1 MAFCLSFFVRTKV
14 IVKMAD
20 YDVIIVGSG
29 PAGIFSALELA
40 KSSKLKAL
48 ILEKGLDVDKRSCPE
63 RLTGKCANCKP
74 CRITSGWGGAGAF
87 SDGKLTLSTETGG
100 WLGDYIGNDELASLI
115 DYADDIYRQFGAP
128 AKVHGTD
135 DEKIRQLQRQA
146 VLADMRLVPMKVR
159 HMGTDRCYDII
170 KLMKDRLE
178 SHVDIRTGVQVT
190 NLLTEDRHITGIKT
204 AEGEEI
210 TGDYVIVAPG
220 REGADW
226 LNIEARRLGLSQV
239 NNAVDIGVRV
249 EVPAVVMEPLTEE
262 LYEPKLIYSSKS
274 FEDRVRT
281 FCVCPY
287 GVVASESTDGIT
299 TVNGHSYAEKKT
311 ENTNFAL
318 LVSTT
323 FTEPFNEPIAYGKYI
338 ARLANLLGN
347 GIIVQ
352 RLGDLM
358 DGRRSTPDRV
368 ARGTVRPTF
377 TDATPGDL
385 SFVLPYRY
393 ISDIKEMLAALDKLA
408 PGVNSRNTLLYGV
421 EVKFYSSRLKLKS
434 TLETEIDNL
443 YAIGDG
449 AGVTRG
455 LMQSSASGVVAARA
469 ILSSIAGR
477 K

>member
-1 MAFCLSFFVRTKV
+1 
-14 IVKMAD
+14 MAD

-29 PAGIFSALELA
+29 PAGIFAALELA
-40 KSSKLKAL
+40 KNEKIKTL
-48 ILEKGLDVDKRSCPE
+48 ILEKGPDVGKRSCAE
-63 RLTGKCANCKP
+63 RLTGKCINCDP

-87 SDGKLTLSTETGG
+87 SDGKLTLSTEVGG
-100 WLGDYIGNDELASLI
+100 WLGDYIGNQELASLI
-115 DYADDIYRQFGAP
+115 SYVDDTYRQFGAP
-128 AKVHGTD
+128 VEVHGTG
-135 DEKIRQLQRQA
+135 DENIRQLQRQA
-146 VLADMRLVPMKVR
+146 VLADMRLVPMRVR
-159 HMGTDRCYDII
+159 HLGTDRCYDII

-178 SHVDIRTGVQVT
+178 SHIDIRAGVQVV
-190 NLLTEDRHITGIKT
+190 NLLTEDGRVTGVQT
-204 AEGEEI
+204 AKGEEI
-210 TGDYVIVAPG
+210 TGDYVVVGPG

-226 LNIEARRLGLSQV
+226 LNTEVRRLGLSPV
-239 NNAVDIGVRV
+239 SNEIDIGVRV
-249 EVPAVVMEPLTEE
+249 EVPAVVMEPLTKE
-262 LYEPKLIYSSKS
+262 LYEPKLIYNSRS

-299 TVNGHSYAEKKT
+299 TVNGHSYAGKKT

-318 LVSTT
+318 LVSTA

-338 ARLANLLGN
+338 ARLANLLGD
-347 GIIVQ
+347 GIIIQ

-358 DGRRSTPDRV
+358 DGRRSTPERI
-368 ARGTVRPTF
+368 ARGTTVPTF

-393 ISDIKEMLAALDKLA
+393 LSDIKEMLTALDKLA

-421 EVKFYSSRLKLKS
+421 EVKFYSSRLKLTS
-434 TLETEIDNL
+434 TLETEIENL